1 MESWSVAPERPSI
14 PPPLHNFITPTLLL
28 LCLVCSFSRATL
40 AQGEVAGDTYLE
52 PSDSRE
58 VSFIET
64 GIIETIHVKEGD
76 YVKKTQTL
84 ISLNKDV
91 MTAQYEAAKAR
102 AEAKGRIMAAKAER
116 DQQKHRYDLIRGIG
130 NEPERLKEL
139 AILQTKEGNLLAA
152 EEEAKIALLD
162 ALRIRAELNT
172 KILTSPIEGFVIKI
186 NKDEGEA
193 VGPGNNDPN
202 KPGYLIRVVKL
213 STLHATAFLPYKA
226 VRSIKIGDYLTVE
239 SSDVSEMWQAPGKV
253 FFISP
258 IIDPAT
264 GTVEI
269 KVQIENSEMKYK
281 SGIPARV
288 VVQVPG
294 PTPTE
299 GTTSGQ

>member
-1 MESWSVAPERPSI
+1 MADCTLYHGGLYPVRWLRIV
-14 PPPLHNFITPTLLL
+14 FCLLL
-28 LCLVCSFSRATL
+28 LATIYYQPSTIF
-40 AQGEVAGDTYLE
+40 AQEQVSGDTYLE
-52 PSDSRE
+52 PSVSWE
-58 VSFIET
+58 GSFIET

-76 YVKKTQTL
+76 YVKKTQPL
-84 ISLNKDV
+84 ISLNTDV

-116 DQQKHRYDLIRGIG
+116 DQQSHRYDLIRGIG

-152 EEEAKIALLD
+152 EEEVKIARLD

-172 KILTSPIEGFVIKI
+172 KVLAASIEGFVIRI

-226 VRSIKIGDYLTVE
+226 VRNIKIGDFLTVE
-239 SSDVSEMWQAPGKV
+239 SSDLNEPWQASGKV
-253 FFISP
+253 FYVNP

-269 KVQIENSEMKYK
+269 KVQIENADMQYK
-281 SGIPARV
+281 SGAPAKV
-288 VVQVPG
+288 VVQVAG
-294 PTPTE
+294 PTPTQ
-299 GTTSGQ
+299 GTTPGQ